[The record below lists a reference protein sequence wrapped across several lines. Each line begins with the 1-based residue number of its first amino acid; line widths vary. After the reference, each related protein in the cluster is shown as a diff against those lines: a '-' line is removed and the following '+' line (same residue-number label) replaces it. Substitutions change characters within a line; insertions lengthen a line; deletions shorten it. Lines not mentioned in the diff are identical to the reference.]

1 MKLRNLIS
9 GLVGLDTSGVEAFK
23 VDKIGQYLQSYSAK
37 VSKVDLAT
45 VLASIVSARSLAS
58 FIRSLSGMDT
68 SGVNAFSTALTTLGN
83 VSMLNSTQDSISE
96 SNNQVIDA
104 INALRADLNAF
115 YSDDEK
121 EIALYLNSKKVASTL
136 AKDMNRQLAVLQKRG
151 AY

>member
-1 MKLRNLIS
+1 MIKPLGQLADSIKKWDGITVPYGIEDSLTQIAN
-9 GLVGLDTSGVEAFK
+9 GVKAFT
-23 VDKIGQYLQSYSAK
+23 
-37 VSKVDLAT
+37 LAF
-45 VLASIVSARSLAS
+45 AGGWSLN
-58 FIRSLSGMDT
+58 M
-68 SGVNAFSTALTTLGN
+68 N
-83 VSMLNSTQDSISE
+83 TQDSINA